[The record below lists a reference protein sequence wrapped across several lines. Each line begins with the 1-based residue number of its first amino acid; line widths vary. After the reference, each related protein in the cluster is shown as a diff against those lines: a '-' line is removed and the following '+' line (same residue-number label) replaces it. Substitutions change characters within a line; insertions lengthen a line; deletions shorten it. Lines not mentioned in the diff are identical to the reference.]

1 MTMRKIMMTLGLM
14 TCLTTVAAAQQQAL
28 CIVDGGA
35 PQPCVPPTPT
45 ATRGQQGPGP
55 EDPLARYFYPPEL
68 VMANQNAIALSER
81 QRAAIVDAIKDAQG
95 RFVDLQFRMSAEVE
109 RLQRLLQNSSVDET
123 RVLDQLDRVLDVERD
138 VKHAQLGLMIRIK
151 NQLGPAQQERLDRL
165 RQGQSGGN
173 GRLF

>member
-1 MTMRKIMMTLGLM
+1 MTMRKTLITLGLL
-14 TCLTTVAAAQQQAL
+14 TCLTTVVAAQQEPI
-28 CIVDGGA
+28 CVIDG
-35 PQPCVPPTPT
+35 QRHPPADCGKNRP
-45 ATRGQQGPGP
+45 PGG
-55 EDPLARYFYPPEL
+55 EDPLARFFYPPEL
-68 VMANQNAIALSER
+68 VMANQEAIALSER

-151 NQLGPAQQERLDRL
+151 NQLGPAQQAALDRI
-165 RQGQSGGN
+165 RQNQSGN
-173 GRLF
+173 AKLF